1 MYNQASITYLR
12 HAASAYRVQMC
23 ANIALGV
30 ADVIIGLAEV
40 WLTKQLIDAAVAGR
54 SWTMA
59 DGGWLSLP
67 ALAMMLLACMLTS
80 VALAY
85 AVRWLR
91 AKLSVR
97 SLNRLQAGEYAR
109 LLQSPWLYLRKQH
122 SGTLTNTL
130 IEDIDT
136 ISAFLS
142 EQFPAFVTAILQ
154 FVGAF
159 VFLCVLDWRLAIV
172 IIVVTPALILAAQF
186 YIRRMRRHRHQVRE
200 DQASI
205 QAYIQETIQHSLL
218 LKALNRS
225 AYASA
230 LLDERHEGYRQSYM
244 RLTRYSAIAMVLV
257 RTAFVAGYLIA
268 FFWGAYSLSVH
279 AITFGAM
286 IAFVQLVGRI
296 QQPMRTLIGYVG
308 TFVNVGTSAERI
320 AAISG
325 QQSAISGQQSVV
337 STQQSVV
344 SSQQSV
350 VSSQPSAI
358 STQAPE
364 IKVRDLSFTY
374 PDSDEPVLSHL
385 DADIPAGSLT
395 AVVGKTGIGKT
406 TFVQLL
412 LGLLPVEEGS
422 ITAPI
427 QGFAYVPQGNTL
439 LSGTI
444 RYNLLFGNPAAS
456 DEAMREALR
465 LADAEFVLDDE
476 RGLDYPCGERGS
488 GLSEGQAQ
496 RIAIARAL
504 LIDAPVLL
512 LDEAFSAL
520 DTPTAQV
527 ILENIRSARPEQTII
542 CITHRESLLP
552 QADQVIRL
560 V

>member
-1 MYNQASITYLR
+1 
-12 HAASAYRVQMC
+12 MC

-67 ALAMMLLACMLTS
+67 VLAGMLLACMLTS

-136 ISAFLS
+136 ISAFFS
-142 EQFPAFVTAILQ
+142 EQLPAFVTAILQ

-159 VFLCVLDWRLAIV
+159 AFLCVLDWRLAIV
-172 IIVVTPALILAAQF
+172 IIAVTPALIAAAQL

-244 RLTRYSAIAMVLV
+244 RLTRYSAMAMVLV

-268 FFWGAYSLSVH
+268 FFWGAYSLSIH

-325 QQSAISGQQSVV
+325 QQSAISG
-337 STQQSVV
+337 
-344 SSQQSV
+344 QQSV

-422 ITAPI
+422 IIAPI

-527 ILENIRSARPEQTII
+527 ILDNIRSARPEQTII

-552 QADQVIRL
+552 QADQVIQL
-560 V
+560 T

>member
-1 MYNQASITYLR
+1 MTATSTSSLPWLRQAAR
-12 HAASAYRVQMC
+12 AYRLQMSV
-23 ANIALGV
+23 NIALGIT
-30 ADVIIGLAEV
+30 DVLIGLAEV
-40 WLTKQLIDAAVAGR
+40 WLSKQLIDAATSGHTWHL
-54 SWTMA
+54 S

-67 ALAMMLLACMLTS
+67 ALAAMLITCMLTS

-91 AKLSVR
+91 AKLSIR
-97 SLNRLQAGEYAR
+97 SLNRLQAGEYSR

-130 IEDIDT
+130 IDDIDT
-136 ISAFLS
+136 ISSFLS
-142 EQFPAFVTAILQ
+142 EQFPALVTAVLQ

-159 VFLCVLDWRLAIV
+159 VFLAVLDWRLALVIV
-172 IIVVTPALILAAQF
+172 IVTPAIISAAQL

-200 DQASI
+200 DQAAI
-205 QAYIQETIQHSLL
+205 QAFIQETIQHSLM
-218 LKALNRS
+218 LKALNRT
-225 AYASA
+225 AYAGS
-230 LLDERHEGYRQSYM
+230 LLDEHHERYSQSFM
-244 RLTRYSAIAMVLV
+244 RLTRYSAMATVLV

-286 IAFVQLVGRI
+286 VAFVQLVGRI

-308 TFVNVGTSAERI
+308 TFVNVFTAAERI
-320 AAISG
+320 AALAG
-325 QQSAISGQQSVV
+325 QQSAIS
-337 STQQSVV
+337 
-344 SSQQSV
+344 SQQSAV
-350 VSSQPSAI
+350 RGQLSTIQVS
-358 STQAPE
+358 
-364 IKVRDLSFTY
+364 DLSFTY

-385 DADIPAGSLT
+385 NATIPQGSLT

-412 LGLLPVEEGS
+412 LGLLPAPEG
-422 ITAPI
+422 TLNVPA
-427 QGFAYVPQGNTL
+427 QGFSYVPQGNTL

-444 RYNLLFGNPAAS
+444 RYNLLFGNPTAT
-456 DEAMREALR
+456 DQAMREALR
-465 LADAEFVLDDE
+465 LADADFVLGDE

-520 DTPTAQV
+520 DTQTAET
-527 ILENIRSARPEQTII
+527 ILTNIRRARPEQTII
-542 CITHRESLLP
+542 CITHRDALIP
-552 QADQVIRL
+552 QADQVIHL
-560 V
+560 T